1 VLLGD
6 DHNVLSDGLQRLIA
20 TNYEVVRALSDG
32 RELVAAAQEKKPR
45 RDYCRSLLNSLIIA
59 HVLTGD
65 VQELVIE
72 VYELGPV
79 VRINEQKQRL
89 R

>member
-32 RELVAAAQEKKPR
+32 RELVAAAQEKKP
-45 RDYCRSLLNSLIIA
+45 DVIIA
-59 HVLTGD
+59 DHC
-65 VQELVIE
+65 
-72 VYELGPV
+72 
-79 VRINEQKQRL
+79 
-89 R
+89 